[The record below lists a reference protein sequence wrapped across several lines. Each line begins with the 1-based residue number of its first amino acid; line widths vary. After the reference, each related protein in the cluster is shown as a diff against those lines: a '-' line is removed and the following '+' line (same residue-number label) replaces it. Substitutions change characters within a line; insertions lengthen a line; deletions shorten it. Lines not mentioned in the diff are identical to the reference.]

1 MIPSKLKLLI
11 DAEMIELKELNIAG
25 ETSKA
30 LKIAEK
36 SVRAVLELTES
47 GCTIPFIA
55 RYRKEMTGNLDE
67 VQVSEI
73 IDFYEKLTSLD
84 KRKRAI
90 LKSLEETGN
99 YSDELGIA
107 VAGAADMTV
116 LEDVYAPFKPGRK
129 TKADKAVEAGLQPLA
144 EYIMLNNPPV
154 AKILEKAKDFVC
166 AAFNDCASAVNG
178 AKEIIA
184 QKIADTPK
192 VRDFVRKSVE
202 NGFIVS
208 KVKRG
213 KKESGVLYSD
223 YFDFRESAQ
232 RITPHRVMALN
243 RGEKDGFLTISA
255 EAGKTE
261 KELANGIESIFFA
274 RHSDFFGECS
284 ALALTDR
291 IFGSI
296 ETENFS
302 KIKDFAIDASLDVF
316 HKNLEQILLM
326 PPFGEKPVIGV
337 DPGIRTGCK
346 AALLD
351 EHGNFV
357 ASALLNLHLDKNE
370 AKKLEKWITGYKVAG
385 IAVGS
390 GTFGREAHEI
400 LKSFFGKQVVVA
412 SVSEDGA
419 SVYSASAVAREE
431 FPDLDIT
438 VRGAISIGR
447 RFQDPLSELVKIPP
461 ESLGVGQYQHDIPVK
476 KLAERLK
483 RTVEWAVNR
492 VGANLNTASPYL
504 LAYISGL
511 DSKKSAEIAAFRRG
525 GRRFKNIEELKNI
538 KGIGAKSFEQCA
550 GFLRIFGGEE
560 ILDSTGVHP
569 ENYELVRNAAK
580 KVGVP
585 LETLVKNPE
594 IIDKN
599 SQIQELLPPS
609 VIEELKKRGLDPR
622 EKFEQAEFSDEV
634 RTINDLREGMILNGI
649 VDNIVAFGA
658 FVEIGIKEK
667 GLLHISEI
675 SDKFIKSPAECL
687 KLGQKIK
694 VVVKNIDLDR
704 KRISLS
710 MKGL

>member
-1 MIPSKLKLLI
+1 
-11 DAEMIELKELNIAG
+11 MIELKELNIAG

-55 RYRKEMTGNLDE
+55 RYRKETTGNLDE
-67 VQVSEI
+67 VQISEI
-73 IDFYEKLTSLD
+73 IDFSEKLTNLD

-99 YSDELGIA
+99 YSDELGKAIT
-107 VAGAADMTV
+107 GAADMTV
-116 LEDVYAPFKPGRK
+116 LEDIYAPFKPGRK
-129 TKADKAVEAGLQPLA
+129 TKADKAIEAGLQPLA

-166 AAFNDCASAVNG
+166 EAFNDCASAVNG

-213 KKESGVLYSD
+213 KKESGILYSD

-232 RITPHRVMALN
+232 KITPHRVMALN
-243 RGEKDGFLTISA
+243 RGEKEGFLTISA
-255 EAGKTE
+255 EANKTE
-261 KELANGIESIFFA
+261 KELTNGIESIFFA
-274 RHSDFFGECS
+274 RHSDFFSECS
-284 ALALTDR
+284 TLALTDR

-302 KIKDFAIDASLDVF
+302 KIKEFAIDASLDVF

-357 ASALLNLHLDKNE
+357 ASTLLNLHLDKNE
-370 AKKLEKWITGYKVAG
+370 AKKLEKWITNYKVAG

-400 LKSFFGKQVVVA
+400 LKSFFGKQLVVA

-461 ESLGVGQYQHDIPVK
+461 ESLGVGQYQHDIPAK

-550 GFLRIFGGEE
+550 GFLRIFGGDE

-569 ENYELVRNAAK
+569 ENYELVKSAAK
-580 KVGVP
+580 KAGIP

-599 SQIQELLPPS
+599 TGLQKLLPPS

-634 RTINDLREGMILNGI
+634 RTINDLKEGMILNGI

-687 KLGQKIK
+687 KLGQRIK
-694 VVVKNIDLDR
+694 VMVKNIDLDR

-710 MKGL
+710 MKEVK

>member
-1 MIPSKLKLLI
+1 
-11 DAEMIELKELNIAG
+11 MIELKELNIAG

-30 LKIAEK
+30 LIIAEK

-73 IDFYEKLTSLD
+73 IDFSEKLTNLD

-99 YSDELGIA
+99 YSNELGVA
-107 VAGAADMTV
+107 VANAADMTV
-116 LEDVYAPFKPGRK
+116 LEDIYAPFKPGRK
-129 TKADKAVEAGLQPLA
+129 TKADKAIEAGLQPLA
-144 EYIMLNNPPV
+144 EYIMLNNPPI
-154 AKILEKAKDFVC
+154 AKILEKAKDFIC
-166 AAFNDCASAVNG
+166 EAFNDCTSAVNG
-178 AKEIIA
+178 TKEIIA
-184 QKIADTPK
+184 QKIADNPK

-208 KVKRG
+208 KGKRG
-213 KKESGVLYSD
+213 KKESGILYSD

-243 RGEKDGFLTISA
+243 RGEKEGFLTISA
-255 EAGKTE
+255 EAAKTE
-261 KELANGIESIFFA
+261 KELTNGIESIFFS

-296 ETENFS
+296 ETENFN

-351 EHGNFV
+351 EHGNFI
-357 ASALLNLHLDKNE
+357 ASTLLNLHLDKNE

-511 DSKKSAEIAAFRRG
+511 DSKKSAEITAFRRS
-525 GRRFKNIEELKNI
+525 GRRFKNIEGLKNI

-569 ENYELVRNAAK
+569 ENYELVKNAAK
-580 KVGVP
+580 KAGIP
-585 LETLVKNPE
+585 LETLVKTPE

-599 SQIQELLPPS
+599 TIFQELLPPS

-634 RTINDLREGMILNGI
+634 RTINDLKEGMILNGI

-694 VVVKNIDLDR
+694 VMVKNIDLDR

-710 MKGL
+710 MKGVKS

>member
-1 MIPSKLKLLI
+1 
-11 DAEMIELKELNIAG
+11 MIELKELNIAG

-73 IDFYEKLTSLD
+73 IDFAEKLANLD

-107 VAGAADMTV
+107 VANAADMTV
-116 LEDVYAPFKPGRK
+116 LEDIYAPFKPGRK

-144 EYIMLNNPPV
+144 DYIMLNNPPI
-154 AKILEKAKDFVC
+154 AKIIEKAKDFVC
-166 AAFNDCASAVNG
+166 AAFADSASAVNG

-213 KKESGVLYSD
+213 KKESGILYSD
-223 YFDFRESAQ
+223 YFDFRESTQ

-243 RGEKDGFLTISA
+243 RGEKEGFLTISA
-255 EAGKTE
+255 ETSKTE
-261 KELANGIESIFFA
+261 KELTNGIESIFFA

-284 ALALTDR
+284 NLALTDR

-296 ETENFS
+296 ETENFN
-302 KIKDFAIDASLDVF
+302 KIRELAIDASLDVF

-351 EHGNFV
+351 EHGNFI
-357 ASALLNLHLDKNE
+357 ASTLLNLHLDKNE
-370 AKKLEKWITGYKVAG
+370 AKKLEKWITEYKVAG

-400 LKSFFGKQVVVA
+400 LKSFFGKHVVVA

-511 DSKKSAEIAAFRRG
+511 DSKKSAEIAAFRRS

-569 ENYELVRNAAK
+569 ENYALVKSATK
-580 KVGVP
+580 KAGVP

-599 SQIQELLPPS
+599 TLLQEFLPPS

-634 RTINDLREGMILNGI
+634 RTINDLKEGMILNGI

-675 SDKFIKSPAECL
+675 SDKFIKSPSECL

-694 VVVKNIDLDR
+694 VMVKNIDLER

-710 MKGL
+710 MKGTK

>member
-1 MIPSKLKLLI
+1 
-11 DAEMIELKELNIAG
+11 MIELKELNIAG

-30 LKIAEK
+30 LKISEK

-67 VQVSEI
+67 VKVAET
-73 IDFYEKLTSLD
+73 IDFAEKISNLD

-99 YSDELGIA
+99 YTDELGHS
-107 VAGAADMTV
+107 VAGAADMTT
-116 LEDVYAPFKPGRK
+116 LEDIYAPFKPGRK
-129 TKADKAVEAGLQPLA
+129 TKADKAVEAGLQPFA
-144 EYIMLNNPPV
+144 EYIMLNDPTEAVMN
-154 AKILEKAKDFVC
+154 EKAKAFVC
-166 AAFNDCASAVNG
+166 DAYPDASAVKEG
-178 AKEIIA
+178 VKEIIA
-184 QKIADTPK
+184 QKIADNAEIRA
-192 VRDFVRKSVE
+192 VVRKSTECGTV
-202 NGFIVS
+202 VS

-213 KKESGVLYSD
+213 KKESGTLYSD

-232 RITPHRVMALN
+232 KITPHRIMALS
-243 RGEKDGFLTISA
+243 RAEKEEILNLSIEPAASA
-255 EAGKTE
+255 E
-261 KELANGIESIFFA
+261 ELSKKAESMFFA
-274 RHSDFFGECS
+274 KRSPFFEECS
-284 ALALTDR
+284 AYAVSSR
-291 IFGSI
+291 ILGSL
-296 ETENFS
+296 ETETFS
-302 KIKDFAIDASLDVF
+302 KLRDLAIEASLDLF

-326 PPFGEKPVIGV
+326 PPFGEKAVIGI

-357 ASALLNLHLDKNE
+357 ESMLLNLHLDKNE
-370 AKKLEKWITGYKVAG
+370 AKKLEKWIEKYNVKG

-400 LKSFFGKQVVVA
+400 LKSFFGRTLVVA

-419 SVYSASAVAREE
+419 SIYSASAVAREE
-431 FPDLDIT
+431 FPDLDLT

-461 ESLGVGQYQHDIPVK
+461 ESLGVGQYQHDIPAK
-476 KLAERLK
+476 KLSERLK

-511 DSKKSAEIAAFRRG
+511 DSKKSAEIAAYRQG
-525 GRRFKNIEELKNI
+525 GRRFKNIEELRNI

-550 GFLRIFGGEE
+550 GFLRIFGGDE

-569 ENYELVRNAAK
+569 ESYDLVKDTAK
-580 KVGVP
+580 KCGIL
-585 LETLVKNPE
+585 LEDLVKNPE

-599 SQIQELLPPS
+599 QKLKELLPPS

-622 EKFEQAEFSDEV
+622 EKFEQVEFSEEV
-634 RTINDLREGMILNGI
+634 RTISDLKEGMILHGI
-649 VDNIVAFGA
+649 VSNITDFGA
-658 FVEIGIKEK
+658 FVDIGIKEK

-675 SDKFIKSPAECL
+675 ADKFIRHPSECL
-687 KLGQKIK
+687 KLGQKVTVRI
-694 VVVKNIDLDR
+694 KNIDIER

-710 MKGL
+710 MKDL

>member
-1 MIPSKLKLLI
+1 
-11 DAEMIELKELNIAG
+11 MIELKELNIAG

-30 LKIAEK
+30 LKISEK

-55 RYRKEMTGNLDE
+55 RYRKEMTGDLDE
-67 VQVSEI
+67 VQISEI
-73 IDFYEKLTSLD
+73 IDFSEKLANLD

-107 VAGAADMTV
+107 VANAADMTV
-116 LEDVYAPFKPGRK
+116 LEDIYAPFKPGRK

-144 EYIMLNNPPV
+144 EYIMQNNPSV
-154 AKILEKAKDFVC
+154 AKILEKAEDFIC
-166 AAFNDCASAVNG
+166 EAFNDRASAVNG

-184 QKIADTPK
+184 QKIADSPK

-243 RGEKDGFLTISA
+243 RGEKEGFLTISA
-255 EAGKTE
+255 EAAKTE
-261 KELANGIESIFFA
+261 KELTNGIESIFFE

-284 ALALTDR
+284 DLALTDR

-296 ETENFS
+296 ETENFN
-302 KIKDFAIDASLDVF
+302 KIKEIAIDASLDVF

-357 ASALLNLHLDKNE
+357 ASTLLNLHLDKNE
-370 AKKLEKWITGYKVAG
+370 AKKLEKWITEYKVAG
-385 IAVGS
+385 IAVGN

-400 LKSFFGKQVVVA
+400 LKSFFGKQLVVA

-492 VGANLNTASPYL
+492 VVANLNTASPYL

-511 DSKKSAEIAAFRRG
+511 DSKKSAEIAAFRRS
-525 GRRFKNIEELKNI
+525 GRRFKNIEELKNL

-569 ENYELVRNAAK
+569 ENYELVKNAAK
-580 KVGVP
+580 KAGIL
-585 LETLVKNPE
+585 LETLLKNPE

-599 SQIQELLPPS
+599 TLLQELLSPS

-694 VVVKNIDLDR
+694 VMVKNIDLDR

-710 MKGL
+710 MKEVK

>member
-1 MIPSKLKLLI
+1 
-11 DAEMIELKELNIAG
+11 MIELKELNIAG

-73 IDFYEKLTSLD
+73 IDLSEKLTNLD

-99 YSDELGIA
+99 YSDELGKE
-107 VAGAADMTV
+107 VANAADMTV
-116 LEDVYAPFKPGRK
+116 LEDIYAPFKPGRK

-144 EYIMLNNPPV
+144 EYIMLNNPPIT
-154 AKILEKAKDFVC
+154 KILEKAKDFVC
-166 AAFNDCASAVNG
+166 EAFNDCASALNG

-213 KKESGVLYSD
+213 KKENGILYSD

-243 RGEKDGFLTISA
+243 RGEKEGFLSISA
-255 EAGKTE
+255 EANKTE
-261 KELANGIESIFFA
+261 KELENGIESIFFA

-284 ALALTDR
+284 SLALTDR

-296 ETENFS
+296 ETENFN
-302 KIKDFAIDASLDVF
+302 KIKEIAIDASLDVF

-326 PPFGEKPVIGV
+326 PPFGEKAVIGI

-357 ASALLNLHLDKNE
+357 ASTLLTLHLDKNE
-370 AKKLEKWITGYKVAG
+370 AKKLERWITEYKVAG

-511 DSKKSAEIAAFRRG
+511 DSKKSAEIAAFRRS

-550 GFLRIFGGEE
+550 GFLRIFGGDE

-569 ENYELVRNAAK
+569 ENYELVKSAAK
-580 KVGVP
+580 KAGIP
-585 LETLVKNPE
+585 LETIVKNPE

-599 SQIQELLPPS
+599 TIFQELLPPS

-634 RTINDLREGMILNGI
+634 RTINDLKEGMILNGI

-694 VVVKNIDLDR
+694 VMVKNIDLER

-710 MKGL
+710 MKGVKS

>member
-1 MIPSKLKLLI
+1 
-11 DAEMIELKELNIAG
+11 MIELKELNLAW
-25 ETSKA
+25 ETSKT

-67 VQVSEI
+67 VQISEI
-73 IDFYEKLTSLD
+73 IDFSEKLANLD

-99 YSDELGIA
+99 YSDELGKE
-107 VAGAADMTV
+107 VANAADMTV
-116 LEDVYAPFKPGRK
+116 LEDIYAPFKPGRK
-129 TKADKAVEAGLQPLA
+129 TKADKAVEAGLLPLA
-144 EYIMLNNPPV
+144 EYIMLNNPSV
-154 AKILEKAKDFVC
+154 AKILEKAKDFVSK
-166 AAFNDCASAVNG
+166 AFADAESVLNG

-184 QKIADTPK
+184 QKIADNQS
-192 VRDFVRKSVE
+192 VRTLVRNSIE
-202 NGFIVS
+202 NGCIVS

-213 KKESGVLYSD
+213 KQESGATYSD
-223 YFDFRESAQ
+223 YFDFKESVSK
-232 RITPHRVMALN
+232 ITPHRVMALN
-243 RGEKDGFLTISA
+243 RAEKEGILNISA
-255 EAGKTE
+255 ETNLSEKDLVDRTE
-261 KELANGIESIFFA
+261 SLFFA
-274 RHSDFFGECS
+274 KKSDFFKECAS
-284 ALALTDR
+284 YSLKN
-291 IFGSI
+291 IVSGSL
-296 ETENFS
+296 ETETFN
-302 KIKDFAIDASLDVF
+302 KLKETAIEVSLNTF

-326 PPFGEKPVIGV
+326 PPFGEKAVIGV

-357 ASALLNLHLDKNE
+357 ASTLLNLHLDKNE

-476 KLAERLK
+476 KLAERLR

-511 DSKKSAEIAAFRRG
+511 DSKKSAEIAAYRRSG
-525 GRRFKNIEELKNI
+525 KRFKNIEELKNI

-550 GFLRIFGGEE
+550 GFLRIFEGEE

-569 ENYELVRNAAK
+569 ENYELVKNAAK
-580 KVGVP
+580 KAGIQ

-594 IIDKN
+594 IIKN
-599 SQIQELLPPS
+599 NRLIQELLPPS
-609 VIEELKKRGLDPR
+609 VIEELQKKGLDPR
-622 EKFEQAEFSDEV
+622 EKFEQAEFSKEV
-634 RTINDLREGMILNGI
+634 RTINDLKEGMILNGI
-649 VDNIVAFGA
+649 VSNITDFGA
-658 FVEIGIKEK
+658 FVDIGIKEK

-675 SDKFIKSPAECL
+675 ADKFIRHPSECL
-687 KLGQKIK
+687 KLGQKVSVRI
-694 VVVKNIDLDR
+694 KNIDIER

-710 MKGL
+710 MKNLPN

>member
-1 MIPSKLKLLI
+1 
-11 DAEMIELKELNIAG
+11 MIELKELNLAW

-30 LKIAEK
+30 LKISEK

-67 VQVSEI
+67 VQISEI
-73 IDFYEKLTSLD
+73 IDFSDKLANLD

-99 YSDELGIA
+99 YSDELGKA
-107 VAGAADMTV
+107 VANAADMTV
-116 LEDVYAPFKPGRK
+116 LEDIYAPYKPGRK
-129 TKADKAVEAGLQPLA
+129 TKADKAIEAGLEPLA
-144 EYIMLNNPPV
+144 EYIMLNNPSV
-154 AKILEKAKDFVC
+154 AKILEKAKDFVSNTF
-166 AAFNDCASAVNG
+166 ADAESVLNG

-184 QKIADTPK
+184 QKIADNQS
-192 VRDFVRKSVE
+192 VRTLVRNSIE
-202 NGFIVS
+202 NGCIVS

-213 KKESGVLYSD
+213 KQENGATYSD
-223 YFDFRESAQ
+223 YFDFKESV
-232 RITPHRVMALN
+232 RKITPHRVMALN
-243 RGEKDGFLTISA
+243 RAEKEGILNISA
-255 EAGKTE
+255 ETDLPEKDLVDRTE
-261 KELANGIESIFFA
+261 GLFFA
-274 RHSDFFGECS
+274 KKSDFFKECAS
-284 ALALTDR
+284 YSLKN
-291 IFGSI
+291 IVSGSL
-296 ETENFS
+296 ETETFN
-302 KIKDFAIDASLDVF
+302 KLKETAIEVSLNTF

-357 ASALLNLHLDKNE
+357 ASTLLNLHLDKNE

-476 KLAERLK
+476 KLAERLR

-511 DSKKSAEIAAFRRG
+511 DSKKSAEIAAYRRSG
-525 GRRFKNIEELKNI
+525 KRFKNIEELKNI

-550 GFLRIFGGEE
+550 GFLRIFEGEE

-569 ENYELVRNAAK
+569 ENYELVKNAAK
-580 KVGVP
+580 KAGIQ

-599 SQIQELLPPS
+599 SRLQELLPPS

-622 EKFEQAEFSDEV
+622 EKFEQVEFSEEV
-634 RTINDLREGMILNGI
+634 RTISDLKEGMILYGI
-649 VDNIVAFGA
+649 VSNLTDFGA
-658 FVEIGIKEK
+658 FVDIGIKEK

-675 SDKFIKSPAECL
+675 TDKFIRHPSECL

-694 VVVKNIDLDR
+694 VMVKNIDLER

>member
-1 MIPSKLKLLI
+1 
-11 DAEMIELKELNIAG
+11 
-25 ETSKA
+25 
-30 LKIAEK
+30 
-36 SVRAVLELTES
+36 
-47 GCTIPFIA
+47 
-55 RYRKEMTGNLDE
+55 
-67 VQVSEI
+67 
-73 IDFYEKLTSLD
+73 
-84 KRKRAI
+84 
-90 LKSLEETGN
+90 
-99 YSDELGIA
+99 
-107 VAGAADMTV
+107 
-116 LEDVYAPFKPGRK
+116 
-129 TKADKAVEAGLQPLA
+129 
-144 EYIMLNNPPV
+144 
-154 AKILEKAKDFVC
+154 
-166 AAFNDCASAVNG
+166 
-178 AKEIIA
+178 
-184 QKIADTPK
+184 
-192 VRDFVRKSVE
+192 
-202 NGFIVS
+202 
-208 KVKRG
+208 
-213 KKESGVLYSD
+213 
-223 YFDFRESAQ
+223 
-232 RITPHRVMALN
+232 MALN
-243 RGEKDGFLTISA
+243 RGEKEGFLTISA
-255 EAGKTE
+255 EASKTE
-261 KELANGIESIFFA
+261 KELTNGIESIFFA

-284 ALALTDR
+284 TLALTDR

-296 ETENFS
+296 ETENFN
-302 KIKDFAIDASLDVF
+302 KIKEIAIDASLDVF

-357 ASALLNLHLDKNE
+357 ASTLLNLHLDKNE
-370 AKKLEKWITGYKVAG
+370 AKKLEKWITEYKVAG

-476 KLAERLK
+476 KLAEKLK

-511 DSKKSAEIAAFRRG
+511 DSKKSAEIAASRRS

-580 KVGVP
+580 KAGVP

-599 SQIQELLPPS
+599 TLLQELLTPS

-634 RTINDLREGMILNGI
+634 HTINDLREGMILNGI

-694 VVVKNIDLDR
+694 VMVKNIDLDR

-710 MKGL
+710 MKEVK

>member
-1 MIPSKLKLLI
+1 MIG
-11 DAEMIELKELNIAG
+11 LKELNIAG

-47 GCTIPFIA
+47 GSTIPFIA

-67 VQVSEI
+67 VQISEI
-73 IDFYEKLTSLD
+73 IDFSEKLINLD

-99 YSDELGIA
+99 YSDELGKA
-107 VAGAADMTV
+107 VADAADMTV
-116 LEDVYAPFKPGRK
+116 LEDIYAPFKPGRK
-129 TKADKAVEAGLQPLA
+129 TKADKAIEAGLSPFA
-144 EYIMLNNPPV
+144 EYIMLNNPPIT
-154 AKILEKAKDFVC
+154 KILEKAKDFIC
-166 AAFNDCASAVNG
+166 EAFNDCTSAVNG

-213 KKESGVLYSD
+213 KKESGILYSD

-243 RGEKDGFLTISA
+243 RAEKEGFLTISA
-255 EAGKTE
+255 EAAKTE
-261 KELANGIESIFFA
+261 KELVNGIESIFFA
-274 RHSDFFGECS
+274 RHSDFFSDCS
-284 ALALTDR
+284 NLALTDR

-296 ETENFS
+296 ETENFN
-302 KIKDFAIDASLDVF
+302 KIKEFAIDASLDVF

-370 AKKLEKWITGYKVAG
+370 AKKLEKWITEYKVAG

-400 LKSFFGKQVVVA
+400 LKNFFGKNIVVA

-461 ESLGVGQYQHDIPVK
+461 ESLGVGQYQHDIPAK

-511 DSKKSAEIAAFRRG
+511 DSKKSAEIAAFRHS

-550 GFLRIFGGEE
+550 GFLRILGGDE

-569 ENYELVRNAAK
+569 ENYELVKNAAK
-580 KVGVP
+580 KAGIP

-599 SQIQELLPPS
+599 TIFQELLTSS
-609 VIEELKKRGLDPR
+609 VIEELKKHGLDPR
-622 EKFEQAEFSDEV
+622 EKFEQTEFSEEV
-634 RTINDLREGMILNGI
+634 RTISDLKEGMILNGI

-694 VVVKNIDLDR
+694 VLVKNIDLDR

-710 MKGL
+710 MKGVKS

>member
-1 MIPSKLKLLI
+1 
-11 DAEMIELKELNIAG
+11 MIELKELNIAG
-25 ETSKA
+25 ETSKV
-30 LKIAEK
+30 LKISEK

-67 VQVSEI
+67 VQISEI
-73 IDFYEKLTSLD
+73 IDFSEKLANLD
-84 KRKRAI
+84 KRKHAV

-99 YSDELGIA
+99 YSDELGKA
-107 VAGAADMTV
+107 VANAADMTV
-116 LEDVYAPFKPGRK
+116 LEDIYAPFKPGRK

-144 EYIMLNNPPV
+144 EYIMLNNPPIT
-154 AKILEKAKDFVC
+154 KILEKAKDFVC
-166 AAFNDCASAVNG
+166 DAFADCASAVNG

-213 KKESGVLYSD
+213 KKESGILYSD

-243 RGEKDGFLTISA
+243 RGEKEGFLTISA
-255 EAGKTE
+255 EAAKTE

-284 ALALTDR
+284 TLALTDR

-296 ETENFS
+296 ETENFN
-302 KIKDFAIDASLDVF
+302 KIKEFAIDASLDVF

-326 PPFGEKPVIGV
+326 PPFGEKPVIGI

-357 ASALLNLHLDKNE
+357 ASTLLNLHLDKNE
-370 AKKLEKWITGYKVAG
+370 AKKLEKWIREYKVAG

-400 LKSFFGKQVVVA
+400 LKSFFGKQLVVA

-511 DSKKSAEIAAFRRG
+511 DSKKSAEIAAFRRS

-580 KVGVP
+580 KAGVS

-599 SQIQELLPPS
+599 TLLQELLPPS

-694 VVVKNIDLDR
+694 VMVKNIDLDR

-710 MKGL
+710 MKEVK